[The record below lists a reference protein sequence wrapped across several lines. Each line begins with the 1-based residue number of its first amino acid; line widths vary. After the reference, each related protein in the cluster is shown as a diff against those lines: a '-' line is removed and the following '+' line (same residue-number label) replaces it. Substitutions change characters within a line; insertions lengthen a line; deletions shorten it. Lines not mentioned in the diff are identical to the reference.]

1 MNVLIILIDCLILL
15 TCIAAAYFSYR
26 LWLMLGRHG
35 ITSWLTLAMVNAIFL
50 RIVSLLSDC
59 GEDWGFISYT
69 RVLAFPMYLFLL
81 LGLWGLL
88 KQVSDKLK
96 EMEPKPKGLSAW
108 LARIFCKKA
117 AK

>member
-1 MNVLIILIDCLILL
+1 
-15 TCIAAAYFSYR
+15 
-26 LWLMLGRHG
+26 MLGRHG
-35 ITSWLTLAMVNAIFL
+35 LTSWLTLAMVYAIFL

-69 RVLAFPMYLFLL
+69 RVLAFPMYIFLL

-96 EMEPKPKGLSAW
+96 EMESKPKGFSAW
-108 LARIFCKKA
+108 LAKLFRKKA